1 MTDDPEITDP
11 RDPYKQRD
19 IVAELDRWIVSQ
31 ASLREATVSHALLQ
45 AARRE
50 IVALRRTIQLGPDLP
65 ALAREQALEEAA
77 QVCSLMEDRDNFDCA
92 AAIRA
97 LKRLR
102 GN

>member
-1 MTDDPEITDP
+1 MA
-11 RDPYKQRD
+11 D
-19 IVAELDRWIVSQ
+19 IVEW
-31 ASLREATVSHALLQ
+31 LRESDEPLLDDYREVCAKYSATQPNRLLE
-45 AARRE
+45 AADE
-50 IVALRRTIQLGPDLP
+50 IVALRATKVLP
-65 ALAREQALEEAA
+65 GWTDALRQARDAALEEAA